1 MSSRGYD
8 PFVQALRLHEQ
19 NASVCT
25 SRALAFCRSWPCLR
39 NTLQPRISTR
49 YSTAPT
55 AKRVLMSIRGYDPLV
70 QVLRLHEQNASV
82 CTSRALAFCKSW
94 PCLRSDFYSQEFL
107 QDTAPLQQQARAYE
121 QSRAWPART
130 GFAIAR
136 AVHTLPAAEKGATA

>member
-1 MSSRGYD
+1 MPAKQALQPRISARYNSVPAAKRVLMSIRGYD
-8 PFVQALRLHEQ
+8 PLVQVLRLHEQ

-70 QVLRLHEQNASV
+70 QALGLSAQYTRYLH
-82 CTSRALAFCKSW
+82 
-94 PCLRSDFYSQEFL
+94 
-107 QDTAPLQQQARAYE
+107 
-121 QSRAWPART
+121 
-130 GFAIAR
+130 
-136 AVHTLPAAEKGATA
+136 